1 MSDAAKLSYTIN
13 EAAAAIGVSRRTIY
27 AMIEREELTAF
38 KWCGR
43 TLIRADVLREAMDK
57 ASGRRAA

>member
-1 MSDAAKLSYTIN
+1 MSADKLSYTIN

-57 ASGRRAA
+57 ASGRKAA

>member
-1 MSDAAKLSYTIN
+1 MSAEKLSYTIN

-27 AMIEREELTAF
+27 DLIKRGDLEKFTF
-38 KWCGR
+38 CGR
-43 TLIRADVLREAMDK
+43 SLIRADVLRQVVDQ